1 MSSCGIA
8 HSYWEDPGSH
18 MSWCGCNI
26 ISFTELINSYFL
38 SIYYV
43 PSIILGT
50 RDAKEQT
57 PCSWKLTFTWTH
69 TCMCKAHQQ
78 IQPCKHNRILRK
90 AQWSRESMGDCLEH
104 GHWGTSELTSGQS
117 EGEVRGKHLPDRRDS
132 QCKAPSTNR
141 LALFKEEQS
150 WGGRGASQLAQWLTG
165 CVCQCRRCGRQG
177 LHP

>member
-104 GHWGTSELTSGQS
+104 GHWGTSELTAAWTHILLHSFQKS
-117 EGEVRGKHLPDRRDS
+117 QDNFSSRIFQNRWTYIHEGKRV
-132 QCKAPSTNR
+132 KAATS
-141 LALFKEEQS
+141 
-150 WGGRGASQLAQWLTG
+150 
-165 CVCQCRRCGRQG
+165 
-177 LHP
+177 